1 MRRPDGVRARAP
13 FVAISSVWSDLWR
26 SKRVSWPLHRSQM
39 SNVSSDAVTAISR
52 ELARPG
58 IIWPSLHADE
68 GGAAERLRRH
78 PRLRKRAPAACTPRV
93 LRPALWSRW
102 KRSESTPWSVPAVD
116 SHFGRGPKPKVRQ
129 HCVVVAPVRSA
140 AEPRPKLLPSL
151 CPAQPC
157 TCPWVGHIGPPDHT
171 HFR

>member
-1 MRRPDGVRARAP
+1 MKVLSCFRRILGSFWGPSRYETARWGARSGTVRRP
-13 FVAISSVWSDLWR
+13 ISSVWSDLWR

-93 LRPALWSRW
+93 LRPALWSCW

-116 SHFGRGPKPKVRQ
+116 SHFGRGP
-129 HCVVVAPVRSA
+129 
-140 AEPRPKLLPSL
+140 
-151 CPAQPC
+151 
-157 TCPWVGHIGPPDHT
+157 T
-171 HFR
+171 HGRAIELEGGGGARRGAISVH